1 MLVQSAEYAFQ
12 TYRSGVLR
20 SYACGNAVD
29 HAVLAVG
36 YGQENG
42 INYWIVKNS
51 WGTTWGDQGY
61 IKIGMANGKRGVC
74 GINQDVYFPII

>member
-51 WGTTWGDQGY
+51 WGAGWGESGY
-61 IKIGMANGKRGVC
+61 IKMSKDKQNQC
-74 GINQDVYFPII
+74 GIATMACYAKA